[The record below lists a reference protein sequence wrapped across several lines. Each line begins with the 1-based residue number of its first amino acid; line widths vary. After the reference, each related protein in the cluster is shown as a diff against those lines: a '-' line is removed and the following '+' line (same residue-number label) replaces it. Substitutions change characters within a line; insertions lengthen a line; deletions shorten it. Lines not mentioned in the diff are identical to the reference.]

1 MADLEKL
8 RANLEARGFR
18 TAYFP
23 TADEAA
29 AYLDGQIDG
38 KTVGIGGSMTV
49 KEMGLYPRLAAH
61 NQVVWHWEG
70 GALRD
75 AVLTDVYITS
85 ANALAEIL
93 GLAQVHEYR
102 DKGGLAVGRQQRHHL
117 VLNGLYAPAD
127 LLPQAVL
134 HQGVDLIQR
143 GVRADRLYLAQNLL
157 ADLIPAD
164 LHKGRQMR
172 QRDGLAAV
180 LVGGHLGDDLG
191 GDVAGGGKAV
201 RPLDQGAG
209 DHSHLM

>member
-85 ANALAEIL
+85 ANALAETGEIVNIDGNGNRVSSTL
-93 GLAQVHEYR
+93 YGHQKVYFLVGVNKVAPDFEAALWRAPSGHSPWGAGPPAPPRQTGAMTARAQSASA
-102 DKGGLAVGRQQRHHL
+102 GGLRFFGLVPMPQRRWKS
-117 VLNGLYAPAD
+117 Y
-127 LLPQAVL
+127 
-134 HQGVDLIQR
+134 
-143 GVRADRLYLAQNLL
+143 
-157 ADLIPAD
+157 
-164 LHKGRQMR
+164 
-172 QRDGLAAV
+172 
-180 LVGGHLGDDLG
+180 
-191 GDVAGGGKAV
+191 
-201 RPLDQGAG
+201 
-209 DHSHLM
+209 

>member
-18 TAYFP
+18 TTYFP

-85 ANALAEIL
+85 ANALAETGEIVNIDGNGNRVSVL
-93 GLAQVHEYR
+93 LVNTGFDPALPFEVCIRGSWTQASLLLPTGERRPAAPVYDGSFTRVRVEGLAPW
-102 DKGGLAVGRQQRHHL
+102 DFLAV
-117 VLNGLYAPAD
+117 
-127 LLPQAVL
+127 
-134 HQGVDLIQR
+134 
-143 GVRADRLYLAQNLL
+143 LA
-157 ADLIPAD
+157 
-164 LHKGRQMR
+164 GE
-172 QRDGLAAV
+172 
-180 LVGGHLGDDLG
+180 
-191 GDVAGGGKAV
+191 
-201 RPLDQGAG
+201 
-209 DHSHLM
+209 

>member
-18 TAYFP
+18 TTYFP

-70 GALRD
+70 GALKD

-85 ANALAEIL
+85 ANALAETAVANGHSL
-93 GLAQVHEYR
+93 GAEVFGTFMANPAEAVIF
-102 DKGGLAVGRQQRHHL
+102 GLIFVAVVCSETKFSFLRKKS
-117 VLNGLYAPAD
+117 A
-127 LLPQAVL
+127 
-134 HQGVDLIQR
+134 
-143 GVRADRLYLAQNLL
+143 
-157 ADLIPAD
+157 
-164 LHKGRQMR
+164 
-172 QRDGLAAV
+172 
-180 LVGGHLGDDLG
+180 
-191 GDVAGGGKAV
+191 
-201 RPLDQGAG
+201 
-209 DHSHLM
+209 

>member
-75 AVLTDVYITS
+75 AVLTDVYITPPTRWRRLGRSSTSMATATGSPPPCTATRRSTSWWVSTRSPPTLRRHCGGPGTWPPPSGHSPWGAGPPAPPRQTGAMTARAQS
-85 ANALAEIL
+85 ASA
-93 GLAQVHEYR
+93 
-102 DKGGLAVGRQQRHHL
+102 GGLRFFGLVPMPQRRWKS
-117 VLNGLYAPAD
+117 Y
-127 LLPQAVL
+127 
-134 HQGVDLIQR
+134 
-143 GVRADRLYLAQNLL
+143 
-157 ADLIPAD
+157 
-164 LHKGRQMR
+164 
-172 QRDGLAAV
+172 
-180 LVGGHLGDDLG
+180 
-191 GDVAGGGKAV
+191 
-201 RPLDQGAG
+201 
-209 DHSHLM
+209 

>member
-70 GALRD
+70 GD
-75 AVLTDVYITS
+75 LTDAMSTQVYLTS
-85 ANALAEIL
+85 VNAVAETGELINIDGNGNRVASTAFGHQEVYFVAGTNKIAPDL
-93 GLAQVHEYR
+93 DSALWRARNVAAPKRAQSMGR
-102 DKGGLAVGRQQRHHL
+102 RTPCAVK
-117 VLNGLYAPAD
+117 
-127 LLPQAVL
+127 
-134 HQGVDLIQR
+134 
-143 GVRADRLYLAQNLL
+143 ADRCYDCLKCRNISIQH
-157 ADLIPAD
+157 I
-164 LHKGRQMR
+164 LHR
-172 QRDGLAAV
+172 V
-180 LVGGHLGDDLG
+180 I
-191 GDVAGGGKAV
+191 V
-201 RPLDQGAG
+201 RFQCCEPVFRRE
-209 DHSHLM
+209 

>member
-85 ANALAEIL
+85 ANALAGDRGDRQHRWQRQP
-93 GLAQVHEYR
+93 GLST
-102 DKGGLAVGRQQRHHL
+102 
-117 VLNGLYAPAD
+117 LYGPPEG
-127 LLPQAVL
+127 LLPGGCQ
-134 HQGVDLIQR
+134 QG
-143 GVRADRLYLAQNLL
+143 
-157 ADLIPAD
+157 
-164 LHKGRQMR
+164 
-172 QRDGLAAV
+172 
-180 LVGGHLGDDLG
+180 
-191 GDVAGGGKAV
+191 
-201 RPLDQGAG
+201 RPRF
-209 DHSHLM
+209 

>member
-18 TAYFP
+18 TTYFP

-85 ANALAEIL
+85 ANALAETGEIVNIDGNGNRVSSTL
-93 GLAQVHEYR
+93 YGHQKVYFLVGVNKVAPDFEAALWRARNVAAPKRAQSMGCR
-102 DKGGLAVGRQQRHHL
+102 TPCAAK
-117 VLNGLYAPAD
+117 
-127 LLPQAVL
+127 
-134 HQGVDLIQR
+134 
-143 GVRADRLYLAQNLL
+143 ADRCY
-157 ADLIPAD
+157 DLSLI
-164 LHKGRQMR
+164 HI
-172 QRDGLAAV
+172 
-180 LVGGHLGDDLG
+180 
-191 GDVAGGGKAV
+191 
-201 RPLDQGAG
+201 
-209 DHSHLM
+209 

>member
-18 TAYFP
+18 TTYFP

-85 ANALAEIL
+85 ANALAETGEIVNIDGVGNRLAGTLFGHEKVYFVIGRNKLAPDYEKAVWRARNVAGPHRAQQLGKKTPCAVKADRCYDCKSPDRVCNAMVTLWGPMTGMETEILLVDEDL
-93 GLAQVHEYR
+93 GL
-102 DKGGLAVGRQQRHHL
+102 
-117 VLNGLYAPAD
+117 
-127 LLPQAVL
+127 
-134 HQGVDLIQR
+134 
-143 GVRADRLYLAQNLL
+143 
-157 ADLIPAD
+157 
-164 LHKGRQMR
+164 
-172 QRDGLAAV
+172 
-180 LVGGHLGDDLG
+180 
-191 GDVAGGGKAV
+191 
-201 RPLDQGAG
+201 
-209 DHSHLM
+209 

>member
-1 MADLEKL
+1 MAELKKL

-85 ANALAEIL
+85 ANALAETGEIVTID
-93 GLAQVHEYR
+93 GNGNRGSCGGPGTWPPPSGHSPWGAGPPAPPRQTGAMTARAQSASA
-102 DKGGLAVGRQQRHHL
+102 GGLRFFGLVPMPQRRWKS
-117 VLNGLYAPAD
+117 Y
-127 LLPQAVL
+127 
-134 HQGVDLIQR
+134 
-143 GVRADRLYLAQNLL
+143 
-157 ADLIPAD
+157 
-164 LHKGRQMR
+164 
-172 QRDGLAAV
+172 
-180 LVGGHLGDDLG
+180 
-191 GDVAGGGKAV
+191 
-201 RPLDQGAG
+201 
-209 DHSHLM
+209 

>member
-18 TAYFP
+18 TTYFP

-85 ANALAEIL
+85 ANALAETGEIINIDGVGNRAASTL
-93 GLAQVHEYR
+93 YGHQKLYFV
-102 DKGGLAVGRQQRHHL
+102 VGRNKLAPTYEEALWRARNIAAPKNAQRLGRKTPCAIKGDRCYDCKSPERICRGL
-117 VLNGLYAPAD
+117 VVLWEPMMGMEQTTEV
-127 LLPQAVL
+127 LL
-134 HQGVDLIQR
+134 VDEE
-143 GVRADRLYLAQNLL
+143 
-157 ADLIPAD
+157 
-164 LHKGRQMR
+164 
-172 QRDGLAAV
+172 
-180 LVGGHLGDDLG
+180 LGF
-191 GDVAGGGKAV
+191 
-201 RPLDQGAG
+201 
-209 DHSHLM
+209 

>member
-18 TAYFP
+18 TTYFP

-85 ANALAEIL
+85 ANALA
-93 GLAQVHEYR
+93 
-102 DKGGLAVGRQQRHHL
+102 
-117 VLNGLYAPAD
+117 
-127 LLPQAVL
+127 
-134 HQGVDLIQR
+134 
-143 GVRADRLYLAQNLL
+143 
-157 ADLIPAD
+157 
-164 LHKGRQMR
+164 
-172 QRDGLAAV
+172 
-180 LVGGHLGDDLG
+180 
-191 GDVAGGGKAV
+191 
-201 RPLDQGAG
+201 
-209 DHSHLM
+209 

>member
-18 TAYFP
+18 TTYFP
-23 TADEAA
+23 T

-85 ANALAEIL
+85 ANALAETGEIVNID
-93 GLAQVHEYR
+93 GADEIAHELQRIGNNLNQIARYFNE
-102 DKGGLAVGRQQRHHL
+102 GGLMTNPLAKELHHALQEIDKL
-117 VLNGLYAPAD
+117 VIRCNEELEKEYG
-127 LLPQAVL
+127 
-134 HQGVDLIQR
+134 
-143 GVRADRLYLAQNLL
+143 
-157 ADLIPAD
+157 
-164 LHKGRQMR
+164 
-172 QRDGLAAV
+172 
-180 LVGGHLGDDLG
+180 
-191 GDVAGGGKAV
+191 
-201 RPLDQGAG
+201 
-209 DHSHLM
+209 SH

>member
-18 TAYFP
+18 TTYFP

-85 ANALAEIL
+85 ANALAETGEIVNIDGNGNRSL
-93 GLAQVHEYR
+93 HPVRATRRSTSWWVSTRSPPTLRRALWRPGTWPPPSGHSPWGAGPPAPPRQTGAMTARAQSASA
-102 DKGGLAVGRQQRHHL
+102 GGLRFFGLVPMPQRRWKS
-117 VLNGLYAPAD
+117 Y
-127 LLPQAVL
+127 
-134 HQGVDLIQR
+134 
-143 GVRADRLYLAQNLL
+143 
-157 ADLIPAD
+157 
-164 LHKGRQMR
+164 
-172 QRDGLAAV
+172 
-180 LVGGHLGDDLG
+180 
-191 GDVAGGGKAV
+191 
-201 RPLDQGAG
+201 
-209 DHSHLM
+209 

>member
-85 ANALAEIL
+85 ANALAETGEIVNIDGNGNRVAAIVYGPESVIVIAGMNKVMDSLDAAVERARTVAAPQNKQRFDSKTPCEVTGACADCKSDGCICNQILITRNCNPPGRIKFILVGEDL
-93 GLAQVHEYR
+93 GL
-102 DKGGLAVGRQQRHHL
+102 
-117 VLNGLYAPAD
+117 
-127 LLPQAVL
+127 
-134 HQGVDLIQR
+134 
-143 GVRADRLYLAQNLL
+143 
-157 ADLIPAD
+157 
-164 LHKGRQMR
+164 
-172 QRDGLAAV
+172 
-180 LVGGHLGDDLG
+180 
-191 GDVAGGGKAV
+191 
-201 RPLDQGAG
+201 
-209 DHSHLM
+209 